1 MSNYRRANI
10 PGRSTSLRWSRIA
23 ANPGS
28 TGMNES
34 KYFARRCAR
43 PWFTGH
49 FESMPWSCYRITCI
63 VCGNYPK
70 EIMISRDVGGR
81 SKRPYR
87 GISTPERITATS
99 VRSGNGGF
107 GSTSSATRTTCAII
121 GITFITIPSS
131 MGWRNGPAIGHGHHS
146 VKPSPVDGV
155 TARVISGV
163 ASHIQV
169 EETEALHVSR
179 IALMVRGYLRSECVK
194 ELLSQAQ
201 DSSLTHST
209 LQLRATMSAIRHPC
223 LIMGQCPSNFEGR
236 NRMVHPRLGRK

>member
-1 MSNYRRANI
+1 MCLDDLFCLFTCREFFQDQLDRNSSPRYHGFAHHDV
-10 PGRSTSLRWSRIA
+10 RIRH
-23 ANPGS
+23 
-28 TGMNES
+28 NES
-34 KYFARRCAR
+34 ILRL
-43 PWFTGH
+43 H
-49 FESMPWSCYRITCI
+49 FS
-63 VCGNYPK
+63 
-70 EIMISRDVGGR
+70 
-81 SKRPYR
+81 
-87 GISTPERITATS
+87 
-99 VRSGNGGF
+99 
-107 GSTSSATRTTCAII
+107 
-121 GITFITIPSS
+121 
-131 MGWRNGPAIGHGHHS
+131 
-146 VKPSPVDGV
+146 V

-236 NRMVHPRLGRK
+236 NNFSLQCPS

>member
-1 MSNYRRANI
+1 MLINAWLKTVKLQSNM
-10 PGRSTSLRWSRIA
+10 TSETISLSVVSWAFEASSVFMPKPLPNFTA
-23 ANPGS
+23 S
-28 TGMNES
+28 
-34 KYFARRCAR
+34 ARR
-43 PWFTGH
+43 PST
-49 FESMPWSCYRITCI
+49 I
-63 VCGNYPK
+63 
-70 EIMISRDVGGR
+70 ISPNAG
-81 SKRPYR
+81 KRGLR
-87 GISTPERITATS
+87 
-99 VRSGNGGF
+99 
-107 GSTSSATRTTCAII
+107 
-121 GITFITIPSS
+121 
-131 MGWRNGPAIGHGHHS
+131 
-146 VKPSPVDGV
+146 V

-236 NRMVHPRLGRK
+236 NSCARESGFRRSPTRDFPGNGEAPCHRAGRRRAFQSVGERTAASRSATTCRAMTTSPPKSTFPMASGGNSFRPMSS

>member
-1 MSNYRRANI
+1 MTI
-10 PGRSTSLRWSRIA
+10 LSTKNTLSILLLFLLRTTIR
-23 ANPGS
+23 P
-28 TGMNES
+28 
-34 KYFARRCAR
+34 FLVFCAR
-43 PWFTGH
+43 FRSALFAPKGL
-49 FESMPWSCYRITCI
+49 RIPAQGCREATTL
-63 VCGNYPK
+63 
-70 EIMISRDVGGR
+70 GR
-81 SKRPYR
+81 RWPL
-87 GISTPERITATS
+87 INP
-99 VRSGNGGF
+99 NGVASLF
-107 GSTSSATRTTCAII
+107 R
-121 GITFITIPSS
+121 
-131 MGWRNGPAIGHGHHS
+131 
-146 VKPSPVDGV
+146 V

-236 NRMVHPRLGRK
+236 NTNWSLDNVVLAAQPATGCNPSSAP